1 MLISSAY
8 KMGDQFAFY
17 GGWNKNGD
25 FSTLTDDTEMT
36 SERTNSDI
44 TMGEREKM
52 GYILVFH
59 RKKLKLN
66 V

>member
-8 KMGDQFAFY
+8 KMRDQFAFY
-17 GGWNKNGD
+17 GGWNTHGD
-25 FSTLTDDTEMT
+25 VSMLFDDTEMT

-44 TMGEREKM
+44 TMREREKM

-59 RKKLKLN
+59 RKKLKLK